1 MALAIFGITN
11 SGLNLVAT
19 LFVLMLVV
27 LWLALIVYTYLDARR
42 RISDPF
48 LVACATVASFFP
60 YIGTAVYAIVRPPEF
75 LEDAHERELEIKA
88 AELRVRQLREQTCPN
103 CEYPV
108 EKNYLRCPN
117 CQRRLKDPCPTC
129 SKPVDPRWGLCP
141 YCETAL
147 GGGGAASG
155 SAARSSASGAGARAR
170 RRAEPRPERRTAAR
184 PPQESAASSRK
195 PPASAAEQESRPAR
209 LRRRHRAPNQSK
221 GAPAVSRTLILV
233 KPDAFERALTG
244 EVIARF
250 ERKGLRIVAL
260 KSMQADESIANQHY
274 AEHTEKPF
282 FGELVSFITG
292 GPLVAMVFE
301 GAEAVPAARQLIG
314 ATNPV
319 EAAPGSIRGDFA
331 LEMTFNMVHGS
342 DSDES
347 AEREIGIWFPELS

>member
-1 MALAIFGITN
+1 MSLAIFGITN
-11 SGLNLVAT
+11 NGLNLVAT
-19 LFVLMLVV
+19 LFLLMLVV

-60 YIGTAVYAIVRPPEF
+60 FIGTAVYAIVRPPEF

-108 EKNYLRCPN
+108 EKNFLRCPN

-147 GGGGAASG
+147 GGGGA
-155 SAARSSASGAGARAR
+155 RAR
-170 RRAEPRPERRTAAR
+170 RGGQRRRARGRARAAPPKRASRRKEAAAGAKKTAAG
-184 PPQESAASSRK
+184 
-195 PPASAAEQESRPAR
+195 
-209 LRRRHRAPNQSK
+209 RRREKARRPQAAPEAADESPNQSK
-221 GAPAVSRTLILV
+221 GAHAVSRTLILV

-260 KSMQADESIANQHY
+260 KTMTATRRSPTSTTPSTPRSRSSASWS
-274 AEHTEKPF
+274 P
-282 FGELVSFITG
+282 SS
-292 GPLVAMVFE
+292 
-301 GAEAVPAARQLIG
+301 PAGRWSRWCSR
-314 ATNPV
+314 
-319 EAAPGSIRGDFA
+319 APKRCRPRGS
-331 LEMTFNMVHGS
+331 
-342 DSDES
+342 
-347 AEREIGIWFPELS
+347 

>member
-11 SGLNLVAT
+11 SALNLVAT

-141 YCETAL
+141 YCESAL
-147 GGGGAASG
+147 SGGGD
-155 SAARSSASGAGARAR
+155 RPR
-170 RRAEPRPERRTAAR
+170 RQARPERRPEQEPERKRQPARAKRAAPAAAKAAAKAER
-184 PPQESAASSRK
+184 KEPPRGAPKEASSPK
-195 PPASAAEQESRPAR
+195 PEQRSP
-209 LRRRHRAPNQSK
+209 RRE
-221 GAPAVSRTLILV
+221 
-233 KPDAFERALTG
+233 PDPDPR
-244 EVIARF
+244 
-250 ERKGLRIVAL
+250 
-260 KSMQADESIANQHY
+260 QA
-274 AEHTEKPF
+274 
-282 FGELVSFITG
+282 
-292 GPLVAMVFE
+292 
-301 GAEAVPAARQLIG
+301 
-314 ATNPV
+314 
-319 EAAPGSIRGDFA
+319 
-331 LEMTFNMVHGS
+331 
-342 DSDES
+342 
-347 AEREIGIWFPELS
+347 